1 MFVVRPSRLVICLA
15 VASAYPLL
23 ASANTVEHDAVEAGA
38 APGAEVVE
46 VVAARQPYR
55 SLSATAATKTE
66 TALKDLPQAARVLTA
81 DVLRDAGV
89 TRLADALDMGSSIA
103 RQNNFGGVWD
113 SYSVRGFTGDPNY
126 GSDYLVNGFSSS
138 RGYNGLRDIANVN
151 SIEILKGPAAAL
163 YGRGEPGGI
172 INIATKKP
180 LFQPQYTL
188 EQSVGS
194 HDTYRTAVDLTGPLG
209 ERVAYRL
216 NASYEKAD
224 SFRDFLSSERHM
236 ISPSVIWRI
245 SDDTTLSYEVE
256 QVDQEGYFDRGV
268 VAVKGVLG
276 LVPNSRFLGDPADGK
291 TDVKSTGHQVF
302 LQHDFHD
309 GWSLQSGLSYRS
321 SLMKGFSSDAGA
333 LQADG
338 RTLWRQRRFRDFS
351 AQDWS
356 GRVELLGQLSTG
368 AIRHNVLFGVDGYR
382 FIDDRL
388 QLRRSPSA
396 AAPYAIDIFNPVYGG
411 PQPTNLATSINT
423 REQQWSSG
431 FYVQDQIELS
441 TEWKALLGVRHDVYR
456 QRITN
461 ALLRGRVNEQRLEAT
476 SPRAGVVYQPDRQVS
491 LYLSAGKSFRPNSGI
506 SINNESF
513 PAESSR
519 AYEAGVKFDTAD
531 GKLSSTLAV
540 YSIKKQN
547 VLTVNPLDNNFSLAA
562 GEVGSKGV
570 ELDVAGEI
578 ARKLQLSFSYAYT
591 DATILRDNVLAVGGT
606 VANVPK
612 QSANLLLVQELQL
625 LGKRASF
632 GGGVNYVGERNGD
645 VAISRSFTLP
655 AYTTAKLVSSYDAT
669 AKLRLTLDVDN
680 LFDKV
685 YYPSA
690 YQQTW
695 VMPGEDR
702 RVTLK
707 ALYKF

>member
-1 MFVVRPSRLVICLA
+1 MFVVRPSRLAVCLA
-15 VASAYPLL
+15 AACPWFAVAGPAEDVPN
-23 ASANTVEHDAVEAGA
+23 ATNA
-38 APGAEVVE
+38 AEVTDVVN

-55 SLSATAATKTE
+55 SLSATGATKTE
-66 TALKDLPQAARVLTA
+66 TDLKDLPQSARVLTA
-81 DVLRDAGV
+81 DMLGDAGV

-126 GSDYLVNGFSSS
+126 GSDFLVNGFSSS
-138 RGYNGLRDIANVN
+138 RGYNGLRDIANVS

-180 LFQPQYTL
+180 LFQPSYAL

-209 ERVAYRL
+209 ENVAYRL
-216 NASYEKAD
+216 NGSYEKGH
-224 SFRDFLSSERHM
+224 SFRDFVTSERHLL
-236 ISPSVIWRI
+236 SPSVIWRI
-245 SDDTTLSYEVE
+245 SDATTLSYELEQVE
-256 QVDQEGYFDRGV
+256 QKGNFDRGV

-276 LVPNSRFLGDPADGK
+276 LIPNSRFLGDPADGP
-291 TDVKSTGHQVF
+291 TTIKSTGHQVF
-302 LQHDFHD
+302 LQHDFQE

-321 SLMKGFSSDAGA
+321 SEMKGFSSDATV

-351 AQDWS
+351 GQDWS
-356 GRVELLGQLSTG
+356 GRVELLGKLNTG
-368 AIRHNVLFGVDGYR
+368 AVRHNVLFGVDGYR
-382 FIDDRL
+382 FVDDRL
-388 QLRRSPSA
+388 QLRRNPSA
-396 AAPYAIDIFNPVYGG
+396 AAPYSIDIYNPVYGG
-411 PQPTNLATSINT
+411 AQPTNLARSIDT
-423 REQQWSSG
+423 REQQWSTG
-431 FYVQDQIELS
+431 VYVQDQIDLS
-441 TEWKALLGVRHDVYR
+441 QQWKALLGVRRDGYR

-461 ALLRGRVNEQRLEAT
+461 ALLAGRVNEQRIEAT
-476 SPRAGVVYQPDRQVS
+476 SPRAGLVYQPTRQVS
-491 LYLSAGKSFRPNSGI
+491 LYVSAAKSFRPNSGI
-506 SINNESF
+506 SIANESF

-519 AYEAGVKFDTAD
+519 AYEAGVKFDTPD

-540 YSIKKQN
+540 YSIKKEN
-547 VLTVNPLDNNFSLAA
+547 VLTVNPVDNNFSLAA

-570 ELDVAGEI
+570 ELDVAGEV

-612 QSANLLLVQELQL
+612 QSANLLLVREFKV
-625 LGKRASF
+625 LGKRASL
-632 GGGVNYVGERNGD
+632 GGGLNYVGERNGD
-645 VAISRSFTLP
+645 VAISRSFVLP
-655 AYTTAKLVSSYDAT
+655 AYTTAKLVSSFDAT
-669 AKLRLTLDVDN
+669 RQLRLSLDIDN

-695 VMPGEDR
+695 VAPGDER

-707 ALYKF
+707 AHYKF